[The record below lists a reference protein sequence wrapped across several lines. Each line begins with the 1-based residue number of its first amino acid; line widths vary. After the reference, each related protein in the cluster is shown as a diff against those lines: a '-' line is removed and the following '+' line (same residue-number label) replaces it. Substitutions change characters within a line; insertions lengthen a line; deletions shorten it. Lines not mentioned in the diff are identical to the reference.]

1 MCARIA
7 VLLTAACVIAPAQAQ
22 FRSAGGKGPTSAEPS
37 FDEWVAKFG
46 ATYASPSA
54 RAEAAAN
61 YAANVATI
69 TAHNDLWRQ
78 DKTEWWMR
86 TNQVRRR
93 GGGEL

>member
-86 TNQVRRR
+86 TNQVSLKR
-93 GGGEL
+93 